1 MNLKITTKQIAVTGL
16 LLALEIIF
24 QIISNYLQFGP
35 VNINISLVVI
45 VLAAV
50 ICGPL
55 SGAVVGFFN
64 GLITLFSPST
74 IAIFMPI
81 NPAATV
87 IVCLLKCTLAG
98 LIAGFVY
105 KLIEKKNR
113 IVSLIT
119 ASALVPIVNT
129 GIFSIVALLFFRPFL
144 ESVATGNGFSNIFM
158 ALLLGVIGINFLIEL
173 PTTIILSTISGAAIL
188 KRNRE

>member
-50 ICGPL
+50 MCGPL

-98 LIAGFVY
+98 FIAGFIY
-105 KLIEKKNR
+105 RLLEKKHR
-113 IVSLIT
+113 IIGLII
-119 ASALVPIVNT
+119 ASALVPIINT
-129 GIFSIVALLFFRPFL
+129 GLFSICALIFFRPFL
-144 ESVATGNGFSNIFM
+144 ESVAGGNGFANIWI

-173 PTTIILSTISGAAIL
+173 PTTIVLSTISGEAIL
-188 KRNRE
+188 RRNGD

>member
-1 MNLKITTKQIAVTGL
+1 MNRKITTKQIAVTGL

-55 SGAVVGFFN
+55 SGAIVGFFN

-74 IAIFMPI
+74 LAIFMPV

-98 LIAGFVY
+98 LIAGFIY
-105 KLIEKKNR
+105 KLLAKKQH
-113 IVSLIT
+113 LIGLIIS
-119 ASALVPIVNT
+119 SALVPIINT
-129 GIFSIVALLFFRPFL
+129 GIFSTFALLFFRPFL
-144 ESVATGNGFSNIFM
+144 ESVASGNNFPNIWS
-158 ALLLGVIGINFLIEL
+158 ALILGVIGINFLIEL
-173 PTTIILSTISGAAIL
+173 PTTIVLSTLSGTAIVL
-188 KRNRE
+188 RKKD